1 MRKKITFPISC
12 IEEFINRLVIDIY
25 AQSYESL
32 EETVIGKIASLF
44 SCDKIEAELYY
55 YNNALRAVKELAT
68 SEEEERRKISKRAFV
83 SRINKRKRG
92 HNMKR
97 RISLLCCA
105 LLLFCTCVFNNNMV
119 FANTR
124 EYNPDALKE
133 VYELYNENETFLEIL
148 KKKES
153 FSYRSIAAFYEENK
167 FMNLATNVSAAIL
180 GQSVSEDEYVEM
192 LSEIMTLNQYTISE
206 QIAKYGS
213 YNTTKG
219 FVDFINDAA
228 DITFSLEDIVE
239 SFSFDDETVKFI
251 YDSLK
256 LGQKLDSKITEFDE
270 ITEDGKKYYQA
281 LVEDYAFSNQFLQA
295 ILENSNIV
303 NLRTAA
309 KKLMIA
315 NDSMFASQAFYVKK
329 IVDDRLEFS
338 VETFFDDIMGPAA
351 EAAQKHTSDPE
362 VKNMLKNI
370 ALLSEGTATFK
381 TTFDLVIF
389 IGNYTFGTSDTFAY
403 LQKIKAI
410 DEIASCVIGE
420 VDKIDVGEI
429 EDPVGQYKAI
439 LNKCVWYR
447 WLITINGIGESYAD
461 TMVTNPNNSLV
472 AIDDL
477 IKMFTGEL
485 TAEEKY
491 NQQLES
497 LDRFDKTYVQPI
509 FDIDVFASQKGNG
522 SEGLDASV
530 SDKAENARII
540 NKYLDFVEQYEGEVF
555 YSIQNIKE
563 GKRPILLLAFS
574 TDNAWDYEYIDDQS
588 IYSSTCEVYDY
599 IDEEIVQVGSM
610 ISFVD
615 YLTLYTKEDN
625 FYVAVRS
632 NAHSFFFKCIRGD
645 AMYSYGY
652 NTNNI
657 EQDTVQYEENGEYYN
672 YAYGTTNYDDAISQY
687 SKVEKV
693 TFKRYAAEDRNAIEE
708 GEGTQET
715 SVSGENVTVKFD
727 NWYEGSTEY
736 GRLYG
741 IDDAGNTL
749 WEYTPKAGIAAE
761 LSHYIDIGRC
771 KDRYYFNED
780 QIIYCFNVYTGEILW
795 TNSDARFGVT
805 MFDENGSGSLYVASW
820 YENTLC
826 IISSDGTTLAKIDN
840 LKHDGLDS
848 DSVPSSMKLVDNQTL
863 EVTYWNGEVIYV
875 DLSNY
880 IRLG

>member
-1 MRKKITFPISC
+1 
-12 IEEFINRLVIDIY
+12 
-25 AQSYESL
+25 
-32 EETVIGKIASLF
+32 
-44 SCDKIEAELYY
+44 
-55 YNNALRAVKELAT
+55 
-68 SEEEERRKISKRAFV
+68 
-83 SRINKRKRG
+83 
-92 HNMKR
+92 MKR
-97 RISLLCCA
+97 RISLLCCV
-105 LLLFCTCVFNNNMV
+105 LLLACTCVFNKNV
-119 FANTR
+119 AFANTG

-133 VYELYNENETFLEIL
+133 VYELYNENEIFLEIL

-167 FMNLATNVSAAIL
+167 FMDWATNVSATIL

-219 FVDFINDAA
+219 LVDFVNDAA
-228 DITFSLEDIVE
+228 GVTFGIEDIGDF
-239 SFSFDDETVKFI
+239 FSFNDKISKFI

-281 LVEDYAFSNQFLQA
+281 LIENYASSSQFLQIVA
-295 ILENSNIV
+295 ENSNIK
-303 NLRTAA
+303 NLRAAA
-309 KKLMIA
+309 KKIMIA
-315 NDSMFASQAFYVKK
+315 NDHMFSSLVFATDKML
-329 IVDDRLEFS
+329 DDMQEFS
-338 VETFFDDIMGPAA
+338 VETFFDDIMAPAA
-351 EAAQKHTSDPE
+351 EVAQKHTSDPK
-362 VKNMLKNI
+362 VKKALKTI
-370 ALLSEGTATFK
+370 GKLSERASTFK
-381 TTFDLVIF
+381 ATFDLVIF
-389 IGNYTFGTSDTFAY
+389 FGDYMFGTSDTFAY

-410 DEIASCVIGE
+410 DEIASCVVSE
-420 VDKIDVGEI
+420 VDKIDVGSI
-429 EDPVGQYKAI
+429 EDPVEQYKAI

-461 TMVTNPNNSLV
+461 TMVTNPNNDLV

-485 TAEEKY
+485 TVEEKY

-497 LDRFDKTYVQPI
+497 LDGFDKTYVQPI
-509 FDIDVFASQKGNG
+509 FDIDVFASQKGNS
-522 SEGLDASV
+522 SEGSDASA

-540 NKYLDFVEQYEGEVF
+540 NKYLDFVEQYEGDVF

-588 IYSSTCEVYDY
+588 IYSSTCDVYDY

-610 ISFVD
+610 ISFAG
-615 YLTLYTKEDN
+615 YLALYTKEGS
-625 FYVAVRS
+625 FYVAVQ
-632 NAHSFFFKCIRGD
+632 NNVHSFCFNCVKDG
-645 AMYSYGY
+645 AVYSYGY

-657 EQDTVQYEENGEYYN
+657 EQDTVQYEEHGEYYD
-672 YAYGTTNYDDAISQY
+672 YAYGTTHYDDAISQY
-687 SKVEKV
+687 SRLDMV
-693 TFKRYAAEDRNAIEE
+693 TFKRYAAEDRVAIEE
-708 GEGTQET
+708 GDTTEET
-715 SVSGENVTVKFD
+715 SAHDNDKNVTVKFD

-741 IDDAGNTL
+741 VDDARNTL
-749 WEYTPKAGIAAE
+749 WEYIPQAGIAAE

-780 QIIYCFNVYTGEILW
+780 QVIYCFDVYTGELLW
-795 TNSDARFGVT
+795 TNNDARFGAT
-805 MFDENGSGSLYVASW
+805 MFDENGNGSLYVASW

-840 LKHDGLDS
+840 LKSGGLDS
-848 DSVPSSMKLVDNQTL
+848 DSVPSSMRLVDSQTL

-875 DLSNY
+875 DLSSY